1 MHEINNKIAYLV
13 EFCTGSVDEKSL
25 CKCPFH
31 LCVFWIC
38 VLYGTQHFSL
48 SCCEKHVHDVLLIV
62 LNKPAC

>member
-38 VLYGTQHFSL
+38 VLSHRICMVPNTSHCLVVRNMFMMFF
-48 SCCEKHVHDVLLIV
+48 
-62 LNKPAC
+62 

>member
-48 SCCEKHVHDVLLIV
+48 SCCEK
-62 LNKPAC
+62 CS